1 MRKNPAAIVK
11 RLYKLYGNE
20 IFDAVKGNQS
30 YGGSLNSQSTGAT
43 NPFSDSVDVKGD
55 FSSISNSNGTLTLGL
70 NNAGGQTINGTNDKI
85 WLVIRYK
92 GTPSQTLEQ
101 ITVSVS

>member
-1 MRKNPAAIVK
+1 MDILTKKQRF
-11 RLYKLYGNE
+11 KLIQLLKEDLGLT
-20 IFDAVKGNQS
+20 DK
-30 YGGSLNSQSTGAT
+30 
-43 NPFSDSVDVKGD
+43 
-55 FSSISNSNGTLTLGL
+55 LTLGL